1 MTETSFQKIKSAAE
15 VRQSQDSENRLDNIC
30 SNIPSAFAPAQYGYH
45 RSCYQRFTNVSR
57 IMKRKK
63 EAPNTSSEFGE
74 SSVKRRRVSQHS
86 ASTPSRLLPADKC
99 LFCDKGRIRKSGKE
113 EHLVKCVTK
122 TAEESIKRAAET
134 KQDEFI
140 LLKIKDIDLVAKEA
154 HYHASCRKNYTRSE
168 ERHDV
173 PKKEEL
179 GGQADVEAAHKA
191 AFENLCEHVNAS
203 IISGGNVERMSML
216 RERYLTSILH
226 NNPDCY
232 NPDYKT
238 DKLKSKLVKRFGS
251 SIQFWQPNYKSELV
265 YTSDITKG
273 EAIEVAFEA
282 AASETKRL
290 QEAASILRRAIQVAY
305 AEAEEMPWPPS
316 ADFLVSDNVRRPS
329 CLEEF
334 LECLL
339 SVKSDSS
346 ENRQRLV
353 TSFAQDICKAVTNG
367 KWTLPKHLLLVCK
380 AIVERQSVIAS
391 TISPNRSLVTH
402 LCWDNLDL
410 TEETPS
416 GAGTT
421 NTAHG
426 TFIQEV
432 STAKENI
439 SESPEEFDQ
448 ARTKSRSAKCT
459 SQNIEPCYAK
469 NKVEP
474 NITVSKTEAACTLD
488 ETRAQSSDTLWFLC
502 RSGAL
507 RHAAQVVPSWA
518 GWVSLT
524 ETSKNSSVQQ
534 SAIDYMAPVFAP
546 VTKNATVQHILKLSQ
561 QASREV
567 HQQYTVVTFDLAVA
581 KKAYSLVWQSPE
593 EFSDVIVRMGS
604 FHLTCAVMG
613 ALGRKLRCNALQEVL
628 IESKICAGGSIEQG
642 FDRQTL

>member
-30 SNIPSAFAPAQYGYH
+30 SNIPSAFVPAQYGYH

-122 TAEESIKRAAET
+122 TAEGSIKRAAET

-140 LLKIKDIDLVAKEA
+140 VLKIKDIDLVAKEA
-154 HYHASCRKNYTRSE
+154 HYHASCRKSYTRSE

-265 YTSDITKG
+265 YASDITKG

-329 CLEEF
+329 CLEKF

-502 RSGAL
+502 RSGVL
-507 RHAAQVVPSWA
+507 RHAAQVVPPWA

-546 VTKNATVQHILKLSQ
+546 VTKNATVGHILKLSQ

-593 EFSDVIVRMGS
+593 EFSDVIARMGS
-604 FHLTCAVMG
+604 FHFTCAVMG
-613 ALGRKLRCNALQEVL
+613 ALGRK
-628 IESKICAGGSIEQG
+628 
-642 FDRQTL
+642 

>member
-1 MTETSFQKIKSAAE
+1 MTETSFQKIKAAAE

-30 SNIPSAFAPAQYGYH
+30 SNIPSAFVPAQYGYH

-154 HYHASCRKNYTRSE
+154 HYHASCRKSYTRSE

-265 YTSDITKG
+265 YASDITKG

-329 CLEEF
+329 CLEKF

-402 LCWDNLDL
+402 LCWENFDL

-432 STAKENI
+432 
-439 SESPEEFDQ
+439 
-448 ARTKSRSAKCT
+448 
-459 SQNIEPCYAK
+459 
-469 NKVEP
+469 
-474 NITVSKTEAACTLD
+474 
-488 ETRAQSSDTLWFLC
+488 
-502 RSGAL
+502 
-507 RHAAQVVPSWA
+507 
-518 GWVSLT
+518 
-524 ETSKNSSVQQ
+524 
-534 SAIDYMAPVFAP
+534 
-546 VTKNATVQHILKLSQ
+546 
-561 QASREV
+561 
-567 HQQYTVVTFDLAVA
+567 
-581 KKAYSLVWQSPE
+581 
-593 EFSDVIVRMGS
+593 
-604 FHLTCAVMG
+604 
-613 ALGRKLRCNALQEVL
+613 
-628 IESKICAGGSIEQG
+628 
-642 FDRQTL
+642 

>member
-1 MTETSFQKIKSAAE
+1 MEKEDKVQGEEALKIKSIKPTKRKRKKNVQGCFTHFANVKDRTITVTTETSFQKTKGAAE
-15 VRQSQDSENRLDNIC
+15 VRQSKDSENRLDNIC
-30 SNIPSAFAPAQYGYH
+30 SNIPSAFVPAQYGYH

-179 GGQADVEAAHKA
+179 GGQADAEAAHKA

-203 IISGGNVERMSML
+203 IISGENVERMSM

-226 NNPDCY
+226 NNLESY

-238 DKLKSKLVKRFGS
+238 DELKSKLVKRFGS
-251 SIQFWQPNYKSELV
+251 SIQFWQPNYKRELV
-265 YTSDITKG
+265 YASDITKG

-367 KWTLPKHLLLVCK
+367 KWTLPKHLLLGMTLRHLTGSAEVITLVNRFGHCASYSRVIELETAMCK
-380 AIVERQSVIAS
+380 AIDERQGVIPS
-391 TISPNRSLVTH
+391 TISPNRNLVTH
-402 LCWDNLDL
+402 LCWDNFDL

-421 NTAHG
+421 HTAHG
-426 TFIQEV
+426 IIIQEV

-459 SQNIEPCYAK
+459 SQNIKPCYAK
-469 NKVEP
+469 NKV
-474 NITVSKTEAACTLD
+474 
-488 ETRAQSSDTLWFLC
+488 
-502 RSGAL
+502 
-507 RHAAQVVPSWA
+507 AAQVVPLWA

-534 SAIDYMAPVFAP
+534 SAIDCMAPVFAP

-581 KKAYSLVWQSPE
+581 KKATTRIQ
-593 EFSDVIVRMGS
+593 
-604 FHLTCAVMG
+604 
-613 ALGRKLRCNALQEVL
+613 
-628 IESKICAGGSIEQG
+628 
-642 FDRQTL
+642 

>member
-1 MTETSFQKIKSAAE
+1 MTETSFQKIKAAAE

-30 SNIPSAFAPAQYGYH
+30 SNIPSAFLPAQYGYH
-45 RSCYQRFTNVSR
+45 RSRYQRFTNVSR

-122 TAEESIKRAAET
+122 TAEESMKRAAET

-154 HYHASCRKNYTRSE
+154 HYHASCRKSYTRSE

-265 YTSDITKG
+265 YASDITKG

-329 CLEEF
+329 CLEGF

-339 SVKSDSS
+339 SVNSDSF

-353 TSFAQDICKAVTNG
+353 TS
-367 KWTLPKHLLLVCK
+367 LLK
-380 AIVERQSVIAS
+380 
-391 TISPNRSLVTH
+391 T
-402 LCWDNLDL
+402 
-410 TEETPS
+410 
-416 GAGTT
+416 
-421 NTAHG
+421 
-426 TFIQEV
+426 
-432 STAKENI
+432 
-439 SESPEEFDQ
+439 
-448 ARTKSRSAKCT
+448 SAK
-459 SQNIEPCYAK
+459 
-469 NKVEP
+469 
-474 NITVSKTEAACTLD
+474 L
-488 ETRAQSSDTLWFLC
+488 L
-502 RSGAL
+502 
-507 RHAAQVVPSWA
+507 
-518 GWVSLT
+518 
-524 ETSKNSSVQQ
+524 
-534 SAIDYMAPVFAP
+534 
-546 VTKNATVQHILKLSQ
+546 
-561 QASREV
+561 
-567 HQQYTVVTFDLAVA
+567 
-581 KKAYSLVWQSPE
+581 
-593 EFSDVIVRMGS
+593 RMGS
-604 FHLTCAVMG
+604 
-613 ALGRKLRCNALQEVL
+613 GRCR
-628 IESKICAGGSIEQG
+628 SIYFLE
-642 FDRQTL
+642 

>member
-1 MTETSFQKIKSAAE
+1 M
-15 VRQSQDSENRLDNIC
+15 
-30 SNIPSAFAPAQYGYH
+30 
-45 RSCYQRFTNVSR
+45 
-57 IMKRKK
+57 
-63 EAPNTSSEFGE
+63 
-74 SSVKRRRVSQHS
+74 
-86 ASTPSRLLPADKC
+86 
-99 LFCDKGRIRKSGKE
+99 
-113 EHLVKCVTK
+113 
-122 TAEESIKRAAET
+122 SI
-134 KQDEFI
+134 
-140 LLKIKDIDLVAKEA
+140 
-154 HYHASCRKNYTRSE
+154 
-168 ERHDV
+168 
-173 PKKEEL
+173 
-179 GGQADVEAAHKA
+179 
-191 AFENLCEHVNAS
+191 
-203 IISGGNVERMSML
+203 L

-290 QEAASILRRAIQVAY
+290 QEAASILRRAIQVVY

-329 CLEEF
+329 CLETF

-402 LCWDNLDL
+402 MCLDNFDL

-426 TFIQEV
+426 TFI
-432 STAKENI
+432 
-439 SESPEEFDQ
+439 
-448 ARTKSRSAKCT
+448 
-459 SQNIEPCYAK
+459 
-469 NKVEP
+469 
-474 NITVSKTEAACTLD
+474 
-488 ETRAQSSDTLWFLC
+488 
-502 RSGAL
+502 
-507 RHAAQVVPSWA
+507 
-518 GWVSLT
+518 
-524 ETSKNSSVQQ
+524 
-534 SAIDYMAPVFAP
+534 
-546 VTKNATVQHILKLSQ
+546 
-561 QASREV
+561 
-567 HQQYTVVTFDLAVA
+567 
-581 KKAYSLVWQSPE
+581 
-593 EFSDVIVRMGS
+593 
-604 FHLTCAVMG
+604 
-613 ALGRKLRCNALQEVL
+613 
-628 IESKICAGGSIEQG
+628 
-642 FDRQTL
+642 

>member
-1 MTETSFQKIKSAAE
+1 
-15 VRQSQDSENRLDNIC
+15 
-30 SNIPSAFAPAQYGYH
+30 
-45 RSCYQRFTNVSR
+45 
-57 IMKRKK
+57 MKRKK
-63 EAPNTSSEFGE
+63 EAPNSSSEFGE

-86 ASTPSRLLPADKC
+86 ALTPSRLLPADKC

-154 HYHASCRKNYTRSE
+154 HYHASCRKSYTCSE

-216 RERYLTSILH
+216 REWYLTSILH

-265 YTSDITKG
+265 YASDITKG

-329 CLEEF
+329 CLEKF

-402 LCWDNLDL
+402 LCWDNFDL

-416 GAGTT
+416 GAGKT

-448 ARTKSRSAKCT
+448 ARTKSQSAKCT

-474 NITVSKTEAACTLD
+474 HITVYKTEAACTLD

-502 RSGAL
+502 RSGVL
-507 RHAAQVVPSWA
+507 CHAAQVVPPWA

-524 ETSKNSSVQQ
+524 ETSKNSSAQQ
-534 SAIDYMAPVFAP
+534 SAVDYMAPVFAP
-546 VTKNATVQHILKLSQ
+546 VTENATVQRILKLSQ
-561 QASREV
+561 QASQEV
-567 HQQYTVVTFDLAVA
+567 HQQYTVVTFDLAT
-581 KKAYSLVWQSPE
+581 SLLPRKP
-593 EFSDVIVRMGS
+593 ILLR
-604 FHLTCAVMG
+604 
-613 ALGRKLRCNALQEVL
+613 GRVQKNSVV
-628 IESKICAGGSIEQG
+628 
-642 FDRQTL
+642 

>member
-1 MTETSFQKIKSAAE
+1 MTETSFQKIKAAAE

-30 SNIPSAFAPAQYGYH
+30 SNIPSAFVPAQYGYH

-154 HYHASCRKNYTRSE
+154 HYHASCRKSYTRSE

-265 YTSDITKG
+265 YASDITKG

-380 AIVERQSVIAS
+380 AIVERQSVIAPTCAG
-391 TISPNRSLVTH
+391 TIST
-402 LCWDNLDL
+402 
-410 TEETPS
+410 
-416 GAGTT
+416 
-421 NTAHG
+421 
-426 TFIQEV
+426 
-432 STAKENI
+432 
-439 SESPEEFDQ
+439 
-448 ARTKSRSAKCT
+448 
-459 SQNIEPCYAK
+459 
-469 NKVEP
+469 
-474 NITVSKTEAACTLD
+474 
-488 ETRAQSSDTLWFLC
+488 
-502 RSGAL
+502 
-507 RHAAQVVPSWA
+507 
-518 GWVSLT
+518 
-524 ETSKNSSVQQ
+524 
-534 SAIDYMAPVFAP
+534 
-546 VTKNATVQHILKLSQ
+546 
-561 QASREV
+561 
-567 HQQYTVVTFDLAVA
+567 
-581 KKAYSLVWQSPE
+581 
-593 EFSDVIVRMGS
+593 
-604 FHLTCAVMG
+604 
-613 ALGRKLRCNALQEVL
+613 
-628 IESKICAGGSIEQG
+628 
-642 FDRQTL
+642 

>member
-1 MTETSFQKIKSAAE
+1 MTETSFQKIKAAAE

-30 SNIPSAFAPAQYGYH
+30 SNIPSAFVPAQYGYH

-154 HYHASCRKNYTRSE
+154 HYHASCRKSYTRSE

-265 YTSDITKG
+265 YASDITKG

-329 CLEEF
+329 CLEKF

-402 LCWDNLDL
+402 LCWDNFDL

-502 RSGAL
+502 RSGVL
-507 RHAAQVVPSWA
+507 RHAAQVVPPWA

-546 VTKNATVQHILKLSQ
+546 VTENATVQHILKLSQ

-613 ALGRKLRCNALQEVL
+613 ALGRKCDVVVYKKSSLNQRSVQV
-628 IESKICAGGSIEQG
+628 
-642 FDRQTL
+642 DR

>member
-1 MTETSFQKIKSAAE
+1 
-15 VRQSQDSENRLDNIC
+15 
-30 SNIPSAFAPAQYGYH
+30 
-45 RSCYQRFTNVSR
+45 
-57 IMKRKK
+57 MKRKK

-154 HYHASCRKNYTRSE
+154 HYHASCRKSYTRSE

-265 YTSDITKG
+265 YASDITKG

-329 CLEEF
+329 CLEKF

-402 LCWDNLDL
+402 LCWDNFDL

-448 ARTKSRSAKCT
+448 TRTKSRTAKYT
-459 SQNIEPCYAK
+459 SQNIQPCHAK

-474 NITVSKTEAACTLD
+474 DITVSKTEAPCTLD

-502 RSGAL
+502 RSG
-507 RHAAQVVPSWA
+507 
-518 GWVSLT
+518 
-524 ETSKNSSVQQ
+524 
-534 SAIDYMAPVFAP
+534 
-546 VTKNATVQHILKLSQ
+546 
-561 QASREV
+561 
-567 HQQYTVVTFDLAVA
+567 
-581 KKAYSLVWQSPE
+581 
-593 EFSDVIVRMGS
+593 
-604 FHLTCAVMG
+604 
-613 ALGRKLRCNALQEVL
+613 VL
-628 IESKICAGGSIEQG
+628 
-642 FDRQTL
+642 

>member
-30 SNIPSAFAPAQYGYH
+30 SNIPSAFVPAQYGYH

-134 KQDEFI
+134 KQDDFI

-154 HYHASCRKNYTRSE
+154 HYHASCRKSYTRSE

-265 YTSDITKG
+265 YASDITKG

-329 CLEEF
+329 CLETF

-474 NITVSKTEAACTLD
+474 NITVSRTEAACTLD

-502 RSGAL
+502 RSGVL
-507 RHAAQVVPSWA
+507 RHAAQVVPPWA

-546 VTKNATVQHILKLSQ
+546 VPKNATVQHILKLSQ

-567 HQQYTVVTFDLAVA
+567 HQQYTVETFDLAVA

-593 EFSDVIVRMGS
+593 EFSDVIARMGS
-604 FHLTCAVMG
+604 FHFTCAVMG
-613 ALGRKLRCNALQEVL
+613 ALGRK
-628 IESKICAGGSIEQG
+628 
-642 FDRQTL
+642 